1 MASAQEMPLMC
12 RLTVLWEPRLFY
24 EHGLKTVEKN
34 NFETLGDYRGEC
46 NNFETLGDYRGEC
59 NNFETLGDYLG
70 ECNITIVVRV
80 EWISS
85 PTLLRAWRSLIYS
98 IRTHAGN

>member
-1 MASAQEMPLMC
+1 MASAQEMPLIC

-59 NNFETLGDYLG
+59 N
-70 ECNITIVVRV
+70 ITIVVRV

-85 PTLLRAWRSLIYS
+85 PTLLRAWRSLMYS